1 MEYVSYTDGK
11 IPSVKLLNLVVRPLL
26 VRFDE
31 YGFEILSLNR
41 FIHLSVYVILM
52 LDLAELFGKRADA
65 ISISISL
72 PFTGRKNEKKILL
85 DSSQLNS
92 LIFYL

>member
-1 MEYVSYTDGK
+1 MDNWSSQQPVDFIHEQLYVVCDF
-11 IPSVKLLNLVVRPLL
+11 RPLL

-72 PFTGRKNEKKILL
+72 PFTGRKNEKKN
-85 DSSQLNS
+85 SS
-92 LIFYL
+92 

>member
-1 MEYVSYTDGK
+1 
-11 IPSVKLLNLVVRPLL
+11 VVYDFRPLI

-31 YGFEILSLNR
+31 YGFEIFILNL

-72 PFTGRKNEKKILL
+72 SFTGRKNEKKIKNLL

-92 LIFYL
+92 LSFDL